1 MKMRYD
7 ADIIY
12 QNKGNRCDMDSDT
25 SLLIYASKKLGMAYK
40 QSVSV
45 CPALGDMVEGGIK
58 S

>member
-1 MKMRYD
+1 MRYD

-12 QNKGNRCDMDSDT
+12 QNKGNLGDIDSDI
-25 SLLIYASKKLGMAYK
+25 SLLIYASKKLDMAYK

-45 CPALGDMVEGGIK
+45 SPALGDMVEGGIK